1 MSLSK
6 KEAIEDLKHSR
17 VSNQQ
22 SLVKAIIND
31 SAFKQIKR
39 YIPAGK
45 TLIDT
50 VSKQEMPSA
59 IYTWLRHC
67 RNFTEV
73 TLSLVDP
80 LEGVETKSTKVVDM
94 NPNGNNTEWESRG
107 KKWLAEKMATF
118 ITKDGVVAIQV
129 KRDGVYTLTTKET
142 IEQADDRWMPYL
154 EFTPFKPSA
163 Y

>member
-17 VSNQQ
+17 VSNQE
-22 SLVKAIIND
+22 SLVKAIMSD
-31 SAFKQIKR
+31 SAFKQVKR

-50 VSKQEMPSA
+50 VSKQEMPAA

-73 TLSLVDP
+73 TLSLVEP
-80 LEGVETKSTKVVDM
+80 LEEHNCKSVKVLDM
-94 NPNGNNTEWESRG
+94 NPNAKNTEWETRG
-107 KKWLAEKMATF
+107 KKWLAEKMANF
-118 ITKDGVVAIQV
+118 LTKEGVVAIQV
-129 KRDGVYTLTTKET
+129 KRDGVYSLTSKED
-142 IEQADDRWMPYL
+142 IDQSSDNWMPYI
-154 EFTPFKPSA
+154 EFTPFKPTA